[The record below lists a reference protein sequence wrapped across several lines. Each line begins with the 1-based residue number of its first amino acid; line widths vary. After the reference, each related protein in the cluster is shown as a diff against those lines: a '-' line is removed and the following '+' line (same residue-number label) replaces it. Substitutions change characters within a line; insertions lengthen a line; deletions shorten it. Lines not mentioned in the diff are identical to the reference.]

1 MGFSIREA
9 ILDDAAPI
17 SELINLCVVNKWTT
31 LCPVTVEEEVKYIEE
46 LGDREVVFVATV
58 DDVFAGFASI
68 SQVNPWSDRYNHCA
82 TGGTWV
88 YPRFWGMGVSKK
100 LWFEG
105 VFPFGDSVGFLHYS
119 HTVPVSNIRA
129 VRHYEGIGFNICGY
143 LRGYIRW
150 ENDVFEDALLMEFRN
165 RG

>member
-68 SQVNPWSDRYNHCA
+68 SQV
-82 TGGTWV
+82 
-88 YPRFWGMGVSKK
+88 
-100 LWFEG
+100 
-105 VFPFGDSVGFLHYS
+105 
-119 HTVPVSNIRA
+119 
-129 VRHYEGIGFNICGY
+129 
-143 LRGYIRW
+143 
-150 ENDVFEDALLMEFRN
+150 
-165 RG
+165 